1 MSIFQIVILGIIG
14 VIFTLQIKQYR
25 SESAIL
31 LSFAICIVICGAI
44 YDKLG
49 IFVQTMKDIVS
60 FSNVEITYFSTLIK
74 MLGIAYLSEFS
85 SGICKDAGQQA
96 IALQIEMFGKISILI
111 LSIPYLITL
120 LQTIQEFIK

>member
-1 MSIFQIVILGIIG
+1 M
-14 VIFTLQIKQYR
+14 
-25 SESAIL
+25 
-31 LSFAICIVICGAI
+31 
-44 YDKLG
+44 
-49 IFVQTMKDIVS
+49 
-60 FSNVEITYFSTLIK
+60 EITYFSTLIK